1 MKRDSNYKMTKQLKT
16 LLALLP
22 FKSREDRNRFRNNMI
37 DAEIANQA
45 QSALKKVF
53 T

>member
-1 MKRDSNYKMTKQLKT
+1 MKRDKNYKMPKRIKT

-22 FKSREDRNRFRNNMI
+22 FKNKEERNNFKNSMI
-37 DAEIANQA
+37 DAEIVDPV
-45 QSALKKVF
+45 QSTRKKVF

>member
-1 MKRDSNYKMTKQLKT
+1 MKRDKNYKMSKKLKT

-22 FKSREDRNRFRNNMI
+22 FKDKEDRNRFRNNMI
-37 DAEIANQA
+37 DAEVAGQA
-45 QSALKKVF
+45 QSAHKKVF

>member
-1 MKRDSNYKMTKQLKT
+1 MKRDKNYKMSKQLKT

-22 FKSREDRNRFRNNMI
+22 FKGKEDRNRFRNNMI

-45 QSALKKVF
+45 QSARKKVF